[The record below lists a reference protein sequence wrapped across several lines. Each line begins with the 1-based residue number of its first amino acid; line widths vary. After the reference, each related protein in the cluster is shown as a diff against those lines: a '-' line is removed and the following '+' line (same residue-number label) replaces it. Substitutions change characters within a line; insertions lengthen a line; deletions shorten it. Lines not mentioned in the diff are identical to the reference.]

1 MATFK
6 ETSDSL
12 DIALK
17 VVEQKKNALDQANSV
32 QLKAS
37 NEYNDAV
44 NKAQGLKQTMLDTL
58 NGVLSFDGDNVK
70 VFRPAS

>member
-12 DIALK
+12 DLALK
-17 VVEQKKNALDQANSV
+17 VVEQKKAALDTATKAMSA
-32 QLKAS
+32 AS
-37 NEYNDAV
+37 NEYNDAM